1 MTCIIYLCLV
11 LFFLTLFLLYMQGKS
26 GSVKFPSVNGGRSSL
41 EPANARAGRSS
52 LEPAAAHEGRSSL
65 VPAGDKKGRGSL
77 AQAGGHDGPSSLVP
91 AGGHDGPSSL
101 PTAAAMEG
109 RGRLKLAGVTL
120 AVYGLIQ
127 VLPSLIC
134 LVTQAFHGFSVK
146 VGLLFLHFIFQLF
159 FYSGNRVKHCYSFAF
174 YLSLI
179 RKFSMYKIWQ

>member
-1 MTCIIYLCLV
+1 M
-11 LFFLTLFLLYMQGKS
+11 FLKYIQGKS
-26 GSVKFPSVNGGRSSL
+26 GSVKLPSVNGGRSSL

-77 AQAGGHDGPSSLVP
+77 VP

-101 PTAAAMEG
+101 LTADAMEG

-134 LVTQAFHGFSVK
+134 LVTQAFHGFTIK
-146 VGLLFLHFIFQLF
+146 VGLLFQHFIFQF
-159 FYSGNRVKHCYSFAF
+159 FYCAKGVKHCFIAVPIF
-174 YLSLI
+174 VI
-179 RKFSMYKIWQ
+179 FQ